1 MLETPIPH
9 LDVPRFR
16 ETEHQ
21 LRQSVLGEAERQ
33 AVLFRAL
40 HELAVAVAG
49 MTDVS
54 TLARTIVEHA
64 VALTGAKAGALYLFD
79 AEHDVLASVI
89 VLNHRQLGILSQNGG
104 LPATVIS
111 GTGATG
117 RAFLQRTPLIV
128 GDYAAWAGAIPEVRA
143 TGLKTLTSVPL
154 LFAERVLG
162 CLTLGFPDLDA
173 CDDDMVRGLQ
183 LLAAQVAPAFEAMHL
198 VDVYAR
204 GELAASAALEQQ
216 VANRTAQLEAAVN
229 ELEAFSYSVSHDLR
243 APLRSIS
250 SYSQI
255 LLRDY
260 NDSLP
265 ADAQDCLRRVVVASQ
280 RMGTLIDDLLQFSR
294 LGRQPVSR
302 RAVSMERLAHE
313 VIDELADERTGR
325 DVEFEVEDLPPC
337 EGDPALLRQVFA
349 NLIDNAV
356 KYTRGRAVA
365 HIQVGSQI
373 EGDKVV
379 YSVVDDGAGFDMRY
393 ADKLFG
399 VFQRLHRPNEYEG
412 TGVGLA
418 NVQRIVQR
426 HGGRIWADAAVDR
439 GAAFFFTIGK
449 DLPHAE

>member
-1 MLETPIPH
+1 MLDTPR
-9 LDVPRFR
+9 PRAEVR
-16 ETEHQ
+16 SRRKTKHHGY
-21 LRQSVLGEAERQ
+21 LGAPGDAEGQ

-64 VALTGAKAGALYLFD
+64 FALTGAEAGALYLFD
-79 AEHDVLASVI
+79 VERDVLASVV
-89 VLNHRQLGILSQNGG
+89 VLDHPQLRQLSQSGG
-104 LPATVIS
+104 LTETVTS
-111 GTGATG
+111 GTGVTG
-117 RAFLQRTPLIV
+117 RAFLQRIPLIV
-128 GDYAAWAGAIPEVRA
+128 GDYAAWEGAIPEVRA

-154 LFAERVLG
+154 LFADRVLG
-162 CLTLGFPDLDA
+162 CLTLGFFDPDA
-173 CDDDMVRGLQ
+173 CEDEMVRGLQ

-204 GELAASAALEQQ
+204 SELVASAALEQQ
-216 VANRTAQLEAAVN
+216 VADRTAQLEAAVK

-260 NDSLP
+260 NDGLP
-265 ADAQDCLRRVVVASQ
+265 ADAQDCLRRVAGASQ

-294 LGRQPVSR
+294 LGRQPVGR
-302 RAVSMERLAHE
+302 RAVSMDRLARE
-313 VIDELADERTGR
+313 VFEELVAERTGR
-325 DVEFEVEDLPPC
+325 VIDFEVGDLPPC
-337 EGDPALLRQVFA
+337 DGDPGLLRQVFA

-356 KYTRGRAVA
+356 KYTRGRPVA
-365 HIQVGSQI
+365 QIRVGFRI
-373 EGDKVV
+373 EGDEVV
-379 YSVVDDGAGFDMRY
+379 YSVADDGAGFDMQY

-399 VFQRLHRPNEYEG
+399 VFQRLHRPGEYEG

-418 NVQRIVQR
+418 NVQRIVHR

-449 DLPHAE
+449 DLPHDG